1 MDQTTFELTYINHYE
16 IDKEQGLPS
25 HQILTNDIQLQNN
38 SCYQITSAG
47 RTTEREK
54 YYKVND
60 RESTH
65 QSHGGSKLKP
75 KSIGP
80 QNQTNNHKIK
90 KNKMSICLFIL
101 TLLNITLLLLSVL
114 AIVLSAVAYKTVPT
128 ELPAKTTTVSMQ
140 LDSNNNEEHLVEAQ
154 LTLTKMNIS
163 RALTELE
170 STNNDIM
177 TLQQQLN
184 VIETNLTQ
192 VLLTLNAIHNVF
204 HENAEQLAS
213 LQLQL
218 YCGAGEWNRVVHL
231 NMSDPLNQCPPSW
244 IEKNQD
250 RVRVCGKG
258 TGGCVSTMFNT
269 GGQQYR
275 KVCGRAIG
283 YQYGSTDAFGAI
295 SGSPTINGVYVDGL
309 SITYGMPRQ
318 HIWTY
323 AAAVSEV
330 PLNAYTASNC
340 PCASIPGTLPPSY
353 LGDNWHCESGNPDPF
368 NPQPPNL
375 LSNDPLW
382 DGMDCEGTCCSN
394 GKSPP
399 WFSVE
404 LPGPTSNHIEARI
417 CANDPTDTREDIFIN
432 ILEIYIQ

>member
-1 MDQTTFELTYINHYE
+1 MDQTTSELTYINHYE
-16 IDKEQGLPS
+16 IDKEEGIP

-54 YYKVND
+54 YYKAND
-60 RESTH
+60 TEYTHQLH
-65 QSHGGSKLKP
+65 QSHGGSKQKP
-75 KSIGP
+75 KSI
-80 QNQTNNHKIK
+80 KL
-90 KNKMSICLFIL
+90 CLFITAL
-101 TLLNITLLLLSVL
+101 INITLLLLSVL
-114 AIVLSAVAYKTVPT
+114 AIVLSAVAYKMLPT
-128 ELPAKTTTVSMQ
+128 ALSLPAETTTVSMQ
-140 LDSNNNEEHLVEAQ
+140 LDSNNNEEQLIEARIR
-154 LTLTKMNIS
+154 MNIS
-163 RALTELE
+163 QALTELD
-170 STNNDIM
+170 STNNNIM

-184 VIETNLTQ
+184 AIETNLTQ
-192 VLLTLNAIHNVF
+192 VLLTLDAIHNASQAS
-204 HENAEQLAS
+204 AEQLAS

-244 IEKNQD
+244 EEENQD
-250 RVRVCGKG
+250 GVRACGRG
-258 TGGCVSTMFNT
+258 ITTGGCVSTMFNT
-269 GGQQYR
+269 GEQQYR

-295 SGSPTINGVYVDGL
+295 SGSPTINEVYVDGL

-330 PLNAYTASNC
+330 PIIAYTASNC
-340 PCASIPGTLPPSY
+340 PCASIPGTLPPSF
-353 LGDNWHCESGNPDPF
+353 LGDNWYCESGNPEPF
-368 NPQPPNL
+368 NQQPPNL

-382 DGMDCEGTCCSN
+382 DGVDCEGTCCSN

-404 LPGPTSNHIEARI
+404 LPESTSDHIEARI
-417 CANDPTDTREDIFIN
+417 CANDPSDAYEDIFIN